1 MTELNESRLG
11 WLFGVLGAGVFALA
25 GILSLMVW
33 VADLALGRG
42 MASLNAG
49 GYAIL
54 AFVVAGLA
62 FLFAYLGHKAWSQR
76 PLTTG
81 ILLVVVAAIGWVTLV
96 GAGLSV
102 VPLLGAILVFLA
114 GVLILVS
121 PAVQGLKTLATA

>member
-1 MTELNESRLG
+1 MTEITESRLG

-25 GILSLMVW
+25 GVLALLVG

-42 MASLNAG
+42 MSSLNAG
-49 GYAIL
+49 GEAIV

-62 FLFAYLGHKAWSQR
+62 FLFAYLGHGTWSQR

-81 ILLVVVAAIGWVTLV
+81 LLLVVVAAIGWVTLV